1 MKLLGFI
8 QNVSAMTEKTIT
20 NDKGESRSFASINVT
35 VGDGNDTGI
44 FELYDDQARTFAAS
58 VAQGYIKTGDFVSV
72 EFNLSVVNGK
82 KGTENEGKQY
92 QHLRAIRIVQLFKA

>member
-82 KGTENEGKQY
+82 KGTENEKQY

>member
-8 QNVSAMTEKTIT
+8 QNVSALNVKNVTGDNGAART
-20 NDKGESRSFASINVT
+20 FANINVT

-44 FELYDDQARTFAAS
+44 FELYDDQARSFAKS
-58 VAQGYIKTGDFVSV
+58 VVEGEIKTGDFVSV